1 MADLYHRLDGYD
13 DLDALLAG
21 SDEDALVALRGKP
34 ALIRIPGTDEQPRG
48 RLLTS
53 LLHGNEDSGFRACLD
68 ALREGRRYPFDL
80 WVFLGNVRA
89 AMQEGWWAHRYLDD
103 QEDFNRVWG
112 LQDPTTRMRRC
123 ADAVLDEVVAADL
136 EAAVDLHNNTGDSDP
151 YAIVPVR
158 TEESVRL
165 AAVCAD
171 TTLLWGLR
179 AHTLMQALSPHCA
192 AIAVECGRSGLPAS
206 AEWARAVVRRVL
218 DADLDGEPGA
228 KRSARIFELRHQ
240 VVVRPEVPFA
250 FGGLLTEE
258 LDLVLTPGLD
268 AMNFGMLLAGSAV
281 GHVHPGAAVPLRA
294 TSMRGDD
301 ETARFFAVTGDGRL
315 VITQDATPIMMTTTV
330 LQARRD
336 CLTYLGRRRA

>member
-1 MADLYHRLDGYD
+1 VPGLYSRVDGYED
-13 DLDALLAG
+13 IDHVLVG
-21 SDEDALVALRGKP
+21 SDEDALVALKGKP
-34 ALIRIPGTDEQPRG
+34 ALIRIPGTDDRPRA
-48 RLLTS
+48 RLLTA

-68 ALREGRRYPFDL
+68 ALRERRRYPFDL

-112 LQDPTTRMRRC
+112 LGNPTTSMRRC
-123 ADAVLDEVVAADL
+123 ADAVLAEVSAADL

-158 TEESVRL
+158 TEESLRL

-171 TTLLWGLR
+171 TTLLWGLE
-179 AHTLMQALSPHCA
+179 AHTLMQALSGHCP

-206 AEWARAVVRRVL
+206 AQWAREVVGRVL
-218 DADLDGEPGA
+218 DADLDSDGPPG
-228 KRSARIFELRHQ
+228 RSERVFELRHR
-240 VVVRPEVPFA
+240 VVVRSEVPFA
-250 FGGLLTEE
+250 FGGQLTEE
-258 LDLVLTPGLD
+258 LDLVLVPGLD
-268 AMNFGMLLAGSAV
+268 AGNFGMLLAGTTF
-281 GHVHPGAAVPLRA
+281 GHVHPGAALPLCV
-294 TSMRGDD
+294 TDMRGND
-301 ETARFFAVTGDGRL
+301 ETARFFTVMGDGRL
-315 VITQDATPIMMTTTV
+315 VVAEDTTPIMMTTTV